1 VSKAKTVSMDHV
13 HKGLP
18 QVVFAAEMERV
29 GMRRTVAFE
38 KRRRIKLKIN

>member
-18 QVVFAAEMERV
+18 QVVFATEMERV
-29 GMRRTVAFE
+29 GMRRTVAFR
-38 KRRRIKLKIN
+38 KKKNNKIEN